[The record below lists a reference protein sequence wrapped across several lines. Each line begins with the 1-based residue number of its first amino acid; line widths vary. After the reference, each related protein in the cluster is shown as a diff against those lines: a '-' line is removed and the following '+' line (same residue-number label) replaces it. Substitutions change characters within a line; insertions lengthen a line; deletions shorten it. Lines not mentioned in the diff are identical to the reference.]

1 MVNDKRDTCVQFSV
15 GGTKMKRIGY
25 KHTVAASFTAFV
37 VQAVVNNFAPLLF
50 LTFQAQY
57 GIELSKITVLITA
70 NFFIQIF
77 VDLTAVLFVD
87 RIGYRA
93 STVLAHAMCATGLIF
108 MTILPEILPSAFAGL
123 LVSVFCYAVGA
134 GLLDITINP
143 IVNSCPS
150 TNSNQL
156 LCLLHSFYCWGSVAA
171 VGISTLFFALFSTDN
186 WKIMSLIWA
195 ILPIVNAVMF
205 ARVPIAPVV
214 GEDEEKLSIKDM
226 LKTKAFWIFMVLIL
240 CAGSSEQA
248 VSQWASTFAEKALGL
263 TKTVG
268 DLAGPMLFSILMG
281 VSRFMYGKFGNRIN
295 LDSMMLLSGCVCTA
309 SYFLISL
316 TSSPILG
323 LVGVAVCGL
332 SAGILWPGT
341 IGKMSS
347 ALHGGGLL
355 EVIVSPIVEACPT
368 DNKEKMMSLL
378 HSFYCWGSVAVVG
391 ISTLYFSIFTTAN
404 WKYLALIWAVV
415 PIVNALNFIRVPIA
429 PLIEEGE
436 KGLSF
441 KQLLGNRMFWIFML
455 LILCSGASEQ
465 AVSQWASTFAEK
477 GLGVSKTVGDLAG
490 PMLFSVLMGVSR
502 VIYGKFGDK
511 IDLDGM
517 MIFSGALC
525 MASYLLIALSSS
537 AVLGLVGV
545 AMCGFSVGIMWPGTF
560 SKASAGIKGG
570 GTAMFALLALGGDL
584 GCSSGPTFAGMMAS
598 AFGDDLKK
606 GILCAIFFPALLT
619 VLTIFTKRRKAKN

>member
-1 MVNDKRDTCVQFSV
+1 MSRLTY
-15 GGTKMKRIGY
+15 R
-25 KHTVAASFTAFV
+25 HTIAASYLGYIT
-37 VQAVVNNFAPLLF
+37 QAIVNNLAPLLF
-50 LTFQAQY
+50 VTFMSEFSLTLEQ
-57 GIELSKITVLITA
+57 ITMMTTV
-70 NFFIQIF
+70 NFAVQLL
-77 VDLTAVLFVD
+77 VDLLSAKLVD

-150 TNSNQL
+150 TNSKQL
-156 LCLLHSFYCWGSVAA
+156 LCLLHSFYCWGSVAV
-171 VGISTLFFALFSTDN
+171 VGLSTLYFSIFTTAN
-186 WKIMSLIWA
+186 WKYLALIWA
-195 ILPIVNAVMF
+195 VVPIVNALNF
-205 ARVPIAPVV
+205 IRVPIAPLIEE
-214 GEDEEKLSIKDM
+214 GETGLSFKQLLGNRM
-226 LKTKAFWIFMVLIL
+226 FWIFMLLIL
-240 CAGSSEQA
+240 CSGASEQA

-268 DLAGPMLFSILMG
+268 DLAGPMLFSVLMG

-347 ALHGGGLL
+347 ALHGGG
-355 EVIVSPIVEACPT
+355 
-368 DNKEKMMSLL
+368 
-378 HSFYCWGSVAVVG
+378 
-391 ISTLYFSIFTTAN
+391 TAM
-404 WKYLALIWAVV
+404 YA
-415 PIVNALNFIRVPIA
+415 
-429 PLIEEGE
+429 
-436 KGLSF
+436 
-441 KQLLGNRMFWIFML
+441 
-455 LILCSGASEQ
+455 ILC
-465 AVSQWASTFAEK
+465 
-477 GLGVSKTVGDLAG
+477 
-490 PMLFSVLMGVSR
+490 
-502 VIYGKFGDK
+502 
-511 IDLDGM
+511 
-517 MIFSGALC
+517 
-525 MASYLLIALSSS
+525 
-537 AVLGLVGV
+537 
-545 AMCGFSVGIMWPGTF
+545 
-560 SKASAGIKGG
+560 
-570 GTAMFALLALGGDL
+570 LGGDI
-584 GCSSGPTFAGMMAS
+584 GCSAGPTFAGMMAS